1 MNKWSAYI
9 IRHAYQ
15 LCIIALFQ
23 LVSHFNFTDGD
34 EEKRLVGLRQ
44 PVPLAKIILFYS
56 RVTNI
61 PIFYILRFLIKS
73 ETYELGMQNVSKY
86 MHFVHIDLLS

>member
-1 MNKWSAYI
+1 MPVNFVS
-9 IRHAYQ
+9 
-15 LCIIALFQ
+15 ALFQ
-23 LVSHFNFTDGD
+23 VISHFFKYFNLTDGD